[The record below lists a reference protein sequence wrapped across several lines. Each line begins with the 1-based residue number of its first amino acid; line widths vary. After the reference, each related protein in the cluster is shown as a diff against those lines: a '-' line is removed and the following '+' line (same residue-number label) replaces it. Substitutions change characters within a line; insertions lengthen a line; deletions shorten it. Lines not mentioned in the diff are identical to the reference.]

1 MSRRFP
7 YGWQDPQALSGPPRW
22 SRLRLRRGL
31 RRGLGPSQRRPCQL
45 DAVGVVQEP
54 VTDRI
59 GLIRVANDRM
69 PVRDRELTGDEGRGA
84 LGAIFDHLG
93 EVATFGV
100 AQRRE

>member
-1 MSRRFP
+1 MST
-7 YGWQDPQALSGPPRW
+7 SGEVF
-22 SRLRLRRGL
+22 GAV
-31 RRGLGPSQRRPCQL
+31 LGPSQRRPCQL

-84 LGAIFDHLG
+84 LGALFDHLG